1 MASESVTL
9 QFLMISRL
17 FPDTNYGSSSF
28 ALATTGSGTV
38 TQVILLQGQ
47 LPSGLPASYT
57 VTDARVELDKGT
69 GSQFGSGLLKWLY
82 RGLVKT
88 GSTGNENNKN
98 TGKKWRSGGLFNVG
112 VDLGELYWSGAFTS
126 NDPQTLT
133 GNAALN
139 ALIESRGAS
148 GWVSFGI
155 YVTST
160 SGQKDMDGARL
171 KFDWVET
178 GTPTLTSF
186 SPTSILSGAT
196 PVLYVY
202 GSFFDAGSLDKIQL
216 VGSSTYDLTSI
227 VRDSAEQL
235 HGTVPGGVAVGS
247 YTVRARI
254 GGVNYDAPGS
264 FVVSAAPELTSFSPA
279 SILDSETPVLYV
291 YGSALDAGSLDK
303 IQLVGASTY
312 DLTSIARDSAS
323 QLHGTVPGGVA
334 VGSYTVRARI
344 AAVNYDAPGSF
355 VVSATP
361 PTLSNVRGNDGGQDF
376 VKHFMRTV
384 TCIGAYLSG
393 TSSITL
399 LGQEGQDDVPLT
411 SITNVSSTEVT
422 GWLEGPIL
430 PGEYQVRVVCT
441 NGTAYRDI
449 DVSLGPAWW

>member
-1 MASESVTL
+1 MASESVELTWVTIDKHL
-9 QFLMISRL
+9 
-17 FPDTNYGSSSF
+17 PDLNYGSVGYASATYSETAYQKIIVMGF
-28 ALATTGSGTV
+28 ALPSLPDSITVTNQRIELDYHAFSYGSG
-38 TQVILLQGQ
+38 QI
-47 LPSGLPASYT
+47 
-57 VTDARVELDKGT
+57 RELK
-69 GSQFGSGLLKWLY
+69 
-82 RGLVKT
+82 RGMSKT
-88 GSTGNENNKN
+88 GSTWNMLNKN
-98 TGKKWRSGGLFNVG
+98 TGKTWLSGGPFLVG
-112 VDLGELYWSGAFTS
+112 TDCTTIFWSGAFTGD
-126 NDPQTLT
+126 DPQICT
-133 GNAALN
+133 GNANLKSY
-139 ALIESRGAS
+139 IEGKGEGGG
-148 GWVSFGI
+148 GWVWFAIIDVGESLKI
-155 YVTST
+155 I
-160 SGQKDMDGARL
+160 DGARL

-178 GTPTLTSF
+178 GTPAPASF
-186 SPTSILSGAT
+186 DPTSILSGAT

-216 VGSSTYDLTSI
+216 VGGSTYDLTSI

-247 YTVRARI
+247 YVVRARI

-279 SILDSETPVLYV
+279 GILDSETPVLYV

-312 DLTSIARDSAS
+312 DLTSIVRDSAS

-361 PTLSNVRGNDGGQDF
+361 PTLSDVHGNDGGKDF
-376 VKHFMRTV
+376 VHHKRRTV

-399 LGQEGQDDVPLT
+399 LGQT
-411 SITNVSSTEVT
+411 H
-422 GWLEGPIL
+422 
-430 PGEYQVRVVCT
+430 R
-441 NGTAYRDI
+441 
-449 DVSLGPAWW
+449 